1 MNPTLVLQSVLDNL
15 ASWPMLLPEAL
26 VATTLV
32 FILVLEFFFS
42 RYQCYWLFPV
52 AFTGIALAWCSKYW
66 LGSQLALHRTLPL
79 FNQLLVL
86 DLLGVFFCLLLFSIT
101 LFFLFLSAIPQ
112 AHLPLKTAYVVLIL
126 GILLG
131 SCLLIMAFHWLTI
144 YLGLTLISLA
154 SAPLIGSQTTPSS
167 AEASL
172 KYLLYSMAT
181 TAVMLWGM
189 SYFYGFTGTLAL
201 NHPNLEFFLR
211 DVPGYMVLAVLL
223 LCLSGILFVLAATP
237 YHLWVPDV
245 YQGAPAAAVAY
256 LSTVPKLATVAILLR
271 LFHQFL
277 PQLGAE
283 LQVYVQYGIA
293 TLALLTIIVG
303 NAAALSQN
311 NLQRLMANAV
321 IAQSGLLLAGIV
333 ASTNSQL
340 GVLYYSAIYGVM
352 GLAAW
357 LGINI
362 LQHLTSGVHL
372 HDFSGL
378 GRQFPVL
385 SSGITLVMLSLVGL
399 PPTAGFIGKFL
410 VFTALW
416 EHMQRT
422 SSFLSAALLVASL
435 LSTVLSMYY
444 YLKLPYVLFCRVPQ
458 VPISIMP
465 KVNKVEQI
473 ILWCLVTLLLVGF
486 FAAGNLLKVLG
497 SWIDGANTGG
507 FLEQLDYH

>member
-1 MNPTLVLQSVLDNL
+1 MDNL
-15 ASWPMLLPEAL
+15 ASWPMLLPEVL
-26 VATTLV
+26 VTTTLV
-32 FILVLEFFFS
+32 VILVLELFFS

-52 AFTGIALAWCSKYW
+52 AFIGIALAWCSKYW
-66 LGSQLALHRTLPL
+66 LGSQLELHRTLPL

-86 DLLGVFFCLLLFSIT
+86 DPLGIFFCLLLFGIT
-101 LFFLFLSAIPQ
+101 LFFLLLSAIPQ

-131 SCLLIMAFHWLTI
+131 SCLLTMAFHWLAI
-144 YLGLTLISLA
+144 YLSLTLISLA
-154 SAPLIGSQTTPSS
+154 SASLIGIQTTPSS

-189 SYFYGFTGTLAL
+189 AYWYGFTGTLVL
-201 NHPNLEFFLR
+201 NHPGLELVLR
-211 DVPGYMVLAVLL
+211 DVPGYMVLIMLL
-223 LCLSGILFVLAATP
+223 LSLSGILFVLAAAP

-256 LSTVPKLATVAILLR
+256 LSTVPKLATVAVLLR

-277 PQLGAE
+277 PQLGAK
-283 LQVYVQYGIA
+283 LQMYAQSSIA
-293 TLALLTIIVG
+293 ILALLTIIVG
-303 NAAALSQN
+303 NAAALFQN
-311 NLQRLMANAV
+311 NLQRLLANAV

-340 GVLYYSAIYGVM
+340 GVLYYSAVYGVM

-357 LGINI
+357 LGIKI
-362 LQHLTSGVHL
+362 LQHLTSGEHL

-385 SSGITLVMLSLVGL
+385 SSGITLVMFSLAGL
-399 PPTAGFIGKFL
+399 PLTAGFMGKFL
-410 VFTALW
+410 VFTTLW

-422 SSFLSAALLVASL
+422 GSFLFAALLVANL

-458 VPISIMP
+458 APTSIMP
-465 KVNKVEQI
+465 KVNKVEHI
-473 ILWCLVTLLLVGF
+473 ILWCLAALLLVGF
-486 FAAGNLLKVLG
+486 LAASNLLKVLG
-497 SWIDGANTGG
+497 SWIDGTNTGG
-507 FLEQLDYH
+507 SFLER